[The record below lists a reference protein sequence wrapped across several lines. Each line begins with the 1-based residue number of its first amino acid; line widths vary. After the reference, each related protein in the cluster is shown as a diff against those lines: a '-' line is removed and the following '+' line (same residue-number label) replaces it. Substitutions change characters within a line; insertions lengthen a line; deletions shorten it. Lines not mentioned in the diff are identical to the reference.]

1 MEGALSA
8 VVSDMRERFGIT
20 VNERAYSSNSDLE
33 AALGR
38 GEIDVAL
45 PFAKDYWIADQEG
58 YAQSDSL
65 ASSSLVALY
74 KGNDLGS
81 ALASIAI
88 RPNSIVSES
97 LLKSRY
103 PDADI
108 VMRDNATACFDAL
121 SSGRA
126 QAAIIPVTALDAM
139 RSQTGMG
146 MPIVKGFVEK
156 MDGSIDV
163 TSVQGEG
170 SSFCVVLPFEIDR
183 APERHAGSADAEGE
197 CDVSGMRVLLAE
209 DNDLNLEIATTLLAD
224 EGVAVT
230 CAANGREAFDT
241 FVDRPAGSFDA
252 ILMDIMM
259 PVMDGY
265 EAARAIR
272 RSVKADVGSVPI
284 FAMTA
289 NAFAEDAQRAH
300 NAGMNGHLTKPIDME
315 KVKQALATARR

>member
-1 MEGALSA
+1 MLCVPETTLVRFVRLYQGAFVA
-8 VVSDMRERFGIT
+8 GVDVVLIGIM
-20 VNERAYSSNSDLE
+20 A
-33 AALGR
+33 
-38 GEIDVAL
+38 I
-45 PFAKDYWIADQEG
+45 
-58 YAQSDSL
+58 
-65 ASSSLVALY
+65 LVW
-74 KGNDLGS
+74 
-81 ALASIAI
+81 
-88 RPNSIVSES
+88 S
-97 LLKSRY
+97 LLRARK
-103 PDADI
+103 AQQE
-108 VMRDNATACFDAL
+108 
-121 SSGRA
+121 A
-126 QAAIIPVTALDAM
+126 QAASSAKTAFLSRMSHDIRTPLNGIIRVLSVNEAHAEDAEYVSQNRKKARAAADHLFSLINDVLDM
-139 RSQTGMG
+139 SKIEDSKVVLEHK
-146 MPIVKGFVEK
+146 PFNV
-156 MDGSIDV
+156 IDV
-163 TSVQGEG
+163 IDEVL
-170 SSFCVVLPFEIDR
+170 VVGRLR

-300 NAGMNGHLTKPIDME
+300 DAGMNGHLTKPIDME

>member
-1 MEGALSA
+1 
-8 VVSDMRERFGIT
+8 
-20 VNERAYSSNSDLE
+20 
-33 AALGR
+33 
-38 GEIDVAL
+38 
-45 PFAKDYWIADQEG
+45 
-58 YAQSDSL
+58 
-65 ASSSLVALY
+65 
-74 KGNDLGS
+74 
-81 ALASIAI
+81 
-88 RPNSIVSES
+88 
-97 LLKSRY
+97 
-103 PDADI
+103 
-108 VMRDNATACFDAL
+108 
-121 SSGRA
+121 
-126 QAAIIPVTALDAM
+126 
-139 RSQTGMG
+139 MG

-163 TSVQGEG
+163 TSTQGEG

-265 EAARAIR
+265 EAACAIR

-300 NAGMNGHLTKPIDME
+300 DAGMNGHLTKPIDME

>member
-1 MEGALSA
+1 MA
-8 VVSDMRERFGIT
+8 VAFLDIMAI
-20 VNERAYSSNSDLE
+20 
-33 AALGR
+33 
-38 GEIDVAL
+38 
-45 PFAKDYWIADQEG
+45 
-58 YAQSDSL
+58 L
-65 ASSSLVALY
+65 AW
-74 KGNDLGS
+74 
-81 ALASIAI
+81 
-88 RPNSIVSES
+88 S
-97 LLKSRY
+97 LL
-103 PDADI
+103 
-108 VMRDNATACFDAL
+108 
-121 SSGRA
+121 RA
-126 QAAIIPVTALDAM
+126 RKAQQEA
-139 RSQTGMG
+139 
-146 MPIVKGFVEK
+146 
-156 MDGSIDV
+156 
-163 TSVQGEG
+163 QGEG
-170 SSFCVVLPFEIDR
+170 SSFCVVLPFEIDH

-265 EAARAIR
+265 EAACAIR

-300 NAGMNGHLTKPIDME
+300 DAGMNGHLTKPIDME